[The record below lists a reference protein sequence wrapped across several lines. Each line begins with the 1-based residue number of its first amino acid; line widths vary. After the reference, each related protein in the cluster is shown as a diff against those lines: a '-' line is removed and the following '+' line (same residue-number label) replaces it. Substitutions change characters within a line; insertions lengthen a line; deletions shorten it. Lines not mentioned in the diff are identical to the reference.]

1 MHGDQAG
8 DRCVHD
14 AFRHFVAVLVQ
25 DRVVGHQVADVANEQ
40 QGATVQGQGGAV
52 GLGVFAVR
60 VHGAGEGAAALVDGL
75 GQVTFHQAQPV
86 AVDNG
91 LVVGINGGD
100 GVFAVHDGGQ
110 RRFHQHVFDAGSIGL
125 ADVAGRIDLDFEV
138 QAVVLK
144 QDGSRRRS
152 VALEGDKL
160 GGVFQAGGAAVFQAN
175 AQLAVLDGVAGG
187 VNVGTIGQRCCL
199 IKEGAGEGDNLVA
212 TDFVVTRALGGAAF
226 FRDRVGTVQCIVQR
240 APACVGSVQ
249 GETGVHH
256 RHNQLRAGHGGDFL
270 VNVLGGGLEVSGF
283 GQQVAD
289 LLQEGFVFGSI
300 VGLTGACL
308 VPCIDLRLEVVALG
322 QQCLVLG
329 SQVLDQRFDTGPEG
343 VGLDTGT
350 GNGTLVDKVVEN
362 LGYLQTANLDAICH
376 VTPSLC

>member
-1 MHGDQAG
+1 MDLVTGAVEEAGVDEHNALAGGLDAGFQVDGGATLFVHDADFQGVARQAQHVFNAAEQLGGERHLFRTVHLRLNDVDRTGAGVLAAGVAVQVVHGDQAG

-110 RRFHQHVFDAGSIGL
+110 RRFHQHVFDAGSVGL

-138 QAVVLK
+138 QAVVLE

-283 GQQVAD
+283 GQ
-289 LLQEGFVFGSI
+289 
-300 VGLTGACL
+300 
-308 VPCIDLRLEVVALG
+308 
-322 QQCLVLG
+322 
-329 SQVLDQRFDTGPEG
+329 
-343 VGLDTGT
+343 
-350 GNGTLVDKVVEN
+350 
-362 LGYLQTANLDAICH
+362 
-376 VTPSLC
+376 